1 VIFVIVVIVAL
12 VFLLINILTNIYN
25 PPAPTPAPAPPEPV
39 KYDVVDGY
47 KCTSSNCYKMAE
59 LPDGRIF
66 LRDDDYRIYDSTSGE
81 VVTTT
86 IENQEYFSVVPFVW
100 GDDIL
105 IDLDHESGFNGIYSV
120 NGNRMITGFTYDEFY
135 KDINYE
141 GYDEMRWIE
150 GQYIIARKDHDF
162 RLIRL
167 RDGQDLIRANKRV
180 FVHGQFLIAYNDNGE
195 RRVYDLEGKQ
205 LRVAVPK
212 SNIYIQNDLMVYADY
227 TDSLFFDLMNSK
239 GEFIGDGAEIERLYS
254 IEYESFLTI
263 MDKDPNYYKIPAN
276 N

>member
-1 VIFVIVVIVAL
+1 
-12 VFLLINILTNIYN
+12 
-25 PPAPTPAPAPPEPV
+25 
-39 KYDVVDGY
+39 
-47 KCTSSNCYKMAE
+47 
-59 LPDGRIF
+59 
-66 LRDDDYRIYDSTSGE
+66 
-81 VVTTT
+81 
-86 IENQEYFSVVPFVW
+86 
-100 GDDIL
+100 
-105 IDLDHESGFNGIYSV
+105 
-120 NGNRMITGFTYDEFY
+120 
-135 KDINYE
+135 
-141 GYDEMRWIE
+141 MRWIE

>member
-1 VIFVIVVIVAL
+1 
-12 VFLLINILTNIYN
+12 
-25 PPAPTPAPAPPEPV
+25 
-39 KYDVVDGY
+39 
-47 KCTSSNCYKMAE
+47 MAE

-66 LRDDDYRIYDSTSGE
+66 IRDDNYFIFDSTSRE
-81 VVTTT
+81 AVLTT

-141 GYDEMRWIE
+141 GYDEMRWVE

-167 RDGQDLIRANKRV
+167 RDGQDLIRAKKRV
-180 FVHGQFLIAYNDNGE
+180 FVHDQFLIAYNDDGE
-195 RRVYDLEGKQ
+195 RRVYNLEGKQ

-239 GEFIGDGAEIERLYS
+239 GEYIGDGAEIERLYS
-254 IEYESFLTI
+254 LEYESFLTI